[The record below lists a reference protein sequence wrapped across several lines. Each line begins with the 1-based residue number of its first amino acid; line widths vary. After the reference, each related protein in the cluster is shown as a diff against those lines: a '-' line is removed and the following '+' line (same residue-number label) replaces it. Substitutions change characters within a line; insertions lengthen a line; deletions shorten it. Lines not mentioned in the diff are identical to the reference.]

1 MDRQVMR
8 GRIRNLIVKLEVQ
21 REAELLRATTVYG
34 GGAAQSCLVLVWLDE
49 QISKAK
55 RVFDRIPQMCCGCG
69 HNTPEMFS
77 DRCLSCILEP

>member
-8 GRIRNLIVKLEVQ
+8 GRIRNLIVQLEVQ

-49 QISKAK
+49 QINKAK
-55 RVFDRIPQMCCGCG
+55 QILDRIPQMCCGCG
-69 HNTPEMFS
+69 HNVPEMFS